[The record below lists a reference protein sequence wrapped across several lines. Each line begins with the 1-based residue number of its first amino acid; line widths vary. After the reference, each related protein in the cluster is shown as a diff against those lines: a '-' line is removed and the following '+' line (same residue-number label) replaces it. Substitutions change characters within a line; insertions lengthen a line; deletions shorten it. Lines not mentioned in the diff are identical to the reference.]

1 MITQTDLTLANHEAA
16 HAHEPWV
23 LVRFCGYQ
31 QGFGTYPGRALFN
44 IVAGPYTVGST
55 VTIESM
61 IKAGYR
67 CEVIE

>member
-1 MITQTDLTLANHEAA
+1 MTTPSDLTLASHEAA

-23 LVRFCGYQ
+23 LVRFQGWQ
-31 QGFGTYPGRALFN
+31 QGFGAMPGRALFN